1 MAAEQALSPG
11 AGAGFDPRL
20 ARLLEVVMRLAA
32 GDLSARVEITGD
44 EDELDA
50 IGLGLNM
57 LAEELEM
64 RQRGLEQLVEQR
76 TNALQAA
83 TAELE
88 RSNAE
93 LEQFAYVASHDLQE
107 PLRMVSS
114 YAQLLS
120 KRYQG
125 QLDADADEFIGFA
138 VDGAKRMQA
147 LIADMLAYARVGSR
161 LKEGREVELDQALER
176 CLANL
181 EFLIAETGTQI
192 EAAPL
197 PVVIGDESQLVQL
210 FQNLIANA
218 VKFRSGP
225 PLVRIGAERA
235 GDWWVISVA
244 DNGIGIDPQFG
255 ERIFAVFQRLHS
267 GAEYEGT
274 GIGLAVCKKIVE
286 RMGGRI
292 WVESAPG
299 LGSTFKF
306 TIKVTEAA
314 GG

>member
-1 MAAEQALSPG
+1 
-11 AGAGFDPRL
+11 
-20 ARLLEVVMRLAA
+20 MRLAA
-32 GDLSARVEITGD
+32 GDLSARVEVAGD
-44 EDELDA
+44 EDELGA

-57 LAEELEM
+57 LAEELEI
-64 RQRGLEQLVEQR
+64 RQRGLEELVEQR
-76 TNALQAA
+76 TIALQAA

-114 YAQLLS
+114 YAQLLA

-147 LIADMLAYARVGSR
+147 LISDMLAYARVGSKPNAAR
-161 LKEGREVELDQALER
+161 AVELDRALER

-181 EFLIAETGTQI
+181 EFLIAETGTRV

-197 PVVIGDESQLVQL
+197 PVVLGDEVQLVQL
-210 FQNLIANA
+210 LQNLVANA
-218 VKFRSGP
+218 IKFRSGP
-225 PLVRIGAERA
+225 PVVRIGAQRA
-235 GDWWVISVA
+235 DGWWVISVA
-244 DNGIGIDPQFG
+244 DNGIGIEPQYAQ
-255 ERIFAVFQRLHS
+255 RIFAVFQRLHTR
-267 GAEYEGT
+267 AEYEGT

-292 WVESAPG
+292 WVESELG
-299 LGSTFKF
+299 VGSTFKF
-306 TIKVTEAA
+306 TLREAEKVFGQE
-314 GG
+314 